1 MPRAVFPAA
10 MRGGAR
16 TDEAETRQGNVPAVR
31 FQGFARPSLRGRG
44 APARSGARVPS
55 AFSLPRPF
63 HAADWMEPASGNAAC
78 GTMIQAH
85 WLLRQESLMKNIN
98 DIVADVTE
106 PPETFE
112 EYLTLYANQ
121 VGDLVNGYLP
131 SGTHPDMDR
140 YLYDPLKKY
149 SENGGKRHRPLI
161 CFAACRAVGGDMRLA
176 TCAAAAIEHFH
187 TAALIHDDIA
197 DEAELRR
204 GEPCMHLT
212 EGIGLAIN
220 AGDLA
225 LSLVNGTVV
234 EDSDLDDPTKVR
246 VIGELIN
253 MTRRT
258 IEGQALDI
266 GWARDGRYDIT
277 PEDYLV
283 MATHK
288 TAHYSGAVPLA
299 VGAIIGGGTEAEIE
313 ALRNYGLDTGL
324 AFQIQDDLLNLVGS
338 EESTKKDFRNDIT
351 EGKRTLMVVHALT
364 NANGAARDRLIAI
377 LSAKEK
383 DPAVLAEAVEIM
395 QAAGSID
402 YARSYAENLTS
413 IAKNRLIDMV
423 KPSTSRDLLAS
434 MADWFVNRLK

>member
-1 MPRAVFPAA
+1 
-10 MRGGAR
+10 
-16 TDEAETRQGNVPAVR
+16 
-31 FQGFARPSLRGRG
+31 
-44 APARSGARVPS
+44 
-55 AFSLPRPF
+55 
-63 HAADWMEPASGNAAC
+63 
-78 GTMIQAH
+78 
-85 WLLRQESLMKNIN
+85 MKNIN

-121 VGDLVNGYLP
+121 VGDLINGYLP

-212 EGIGLAIN
+212 EGVGLAIN

-234 EDSDLDDPTKVR
+234 EDPDLDDPTKVR

>member
-1 MPRAVFPAA
+1 MRFPKFVKAYRESA
-10 MRGGAR
+10 M
-16 TDEAETRQGNVPAVR
+16 D
-31 FQGFARPSLRGRG
+31 
-44 APARSGARVPS
+44 
-55 AFSLPRPF
+55 
-63 HAADWMEPASGNAAC
+63 
-78 GTMIQAH
+78 
-85 WLLRQESLMKNIN
+85 NIN
-98 DIVADVTE
+98 EIIAAVEKT
-106 PPETFE
+106 PESFE
-112 EYLTLYANQ
+112 EYLTVYADH
-121 VGDLVNGYLP
+121 VGSLVNADIPKG
-131 SGTHPDMDR
+131 SHPDMDR
-140 YLYDPLKKY
+140 YLYDPLIEY
-149 SENGGKRHRPLI
+149 SKNGGKRHRPLI
-161 CFAACRAVGGDMRLA
+161 CFAACRAVGGDMSRA
-176 TCAAAAIEHFH
+176 TSAAAAIEHFH

-212 EGIGLAIN
+212 EGYGLAIN

-225 LSLVNGTVV
+225 LSLVNGTVI
-234 EDSDLDDPTKVR
+234 SDPNLDDSMKVR
-246 VIGELIN
+246 VISELIE

-299 VGAIIGGGTEAEIE
+299 IGAIIGGGTEVEIE

-351 EGKRTLMVVHALT
+351 EGKRTLVVVHALQ
-364 NANGAARDRLIAI
+364 NSPKRDRLIDI
-377 LSAKEK
+377 LSSKEK
-383 DPAVLAEAVEIM
+383 DPKVLAEAVAIM
-395 QAAGSID
+395 EESGSID
-402 YARSYAENLTS
+402 YARNYAENLTG
-413 IAKNRLIDMV
+413 IAKNRLIDLV
-423 KPSTSRDLLAS
+423 RPSTALDLLVG